1 MAAAWTPPD
10 DVLTR
15 PAPPPDHVIRYGAGP
30 EHVADVRLP
39 GATSRPAPLVI
50 FLHGGFWRA
59 AYDRSHTGPL
69 ATALVA
75 AGYVL
80 CVPEF
85 RRTGQPGGGWPG
97 TFEDVAAA
105 VDRSPALVRE
115 AAGRGVIDDGP
126 ALLPGHS
133 AGGHL
138 ALWAAGRHL
147 LGPDSG
153 WHTDTRARGVVV
165 LAGVSGLADCY
176 DQGLGNDAAAALMGG
191 GPARFPLRYRAADP
205 AALLPLG
212 CPVRLGARRPGRRGP
227 AVDEPRLCGARS
239 RRWRRRHCDGVA
251 GRQPS
256 RCHRPALASV
266 APGDG
271 GVQRPDPGGALIPVG
286 RPPSASW
293 PGAGRATGLA
303 PGDSARRRWACML
316 ASRGCASP
324 VGTPRAGRSHT
335 IRSAEGC
342 AASRVPP

>member
-1 MAAAWTPPD
+1 M
-10 DVLTR
+10 
-15 PAPPPDHVIRYGAGP
+15 
-30 EHVADVRLP
+30 
-39 GATSRPAPLVI
+39 I

-69 ATALVA
+69 ATALAA

-115 AAGRGVIDDGP
+115 AAAPGVIADGP
-126 ALLPGHS
+126 ALLAGHS

-153 WHTDTRARGVVV
+153 WHTDIRARGVVV

-176 DQGLGNDAAAALMGG
+176 DQALGNDAAAALMGG
-191 GPARFPLRYRAADP
+191 GPAHFPQRYRAADP

-212 CPVRLGARRPGRRGP
+212 CPVRLVHGALDDVVPP
-227 AVDEPRLCGARS
+227 SMS
-239 RRWRRRHCDGVA
+239 RRYAALGRAAGDDATVA
-251 GRQPS
+251 E
-256 RCHRPALASV
+256 L
-266 APGDG
+266 
-271 GVQRPDPGGALIPVG
+271 
-286 RPPSASW
+286 
-293 PGAGRATGLA
+293 PGASHLDVIDPLSPAWPQMMAAFKDLA
-303 PGDSARRRWACML
+303 PVTFS
-316 ASRGCASP
+316 SP
-324 VGTPRAGRSHT
+324 
-335 IRSAEGC
+335 
-342 AASRVPP
+342 